1 VPGKFSLIVSYAYS
15 GGDEMGYKVVYPQIG
30 KLKYRKY
37 RKPPNMVRIICS
49 IAIIFVLILTL
60 WQGGISVLLP
70 GDPVV
75 TENAL
80 QEMITSLR
88 DGDPLAEAVTAFC
101 REVVAGAQ

>member
-1 VPGKFSLIVSYAYS
+1 
-15 GGDEMGYKVVYPQIG
+15 MGYKVVYPQIG

-37 RKPPNMVRIICS
+37 RKPLNMVRIIWS
-49 IAIIFVLILTL
+49 IAVIIVLILTL
-60 WQGGISVLLP
+60 WQGEISVLLP

-80 QEMITSLR
+80 QEMIASLR
-88 DGDPLAEAVTAFC
+88 DGDPLAKAVTAFC